1 MEYKYKTG
9 GARFWAAL
17 IDGLIFLPLVLTE
30 RLLILPTENK
40 VGFILWQIFCVILSC
55 GYSVIMHAKY
65 GQTLGKMVLKVK
77 LVDVSELESVT
88 LNQAFMRDIVGIVV
102 TFFSLIYLVVSLSSM
117 QLITEHYDDFLKPW
131 AFYWLLIELI
141 TMLTNSKRR
150 AVHDFI
156 AGTVV
161 IRLNNMEEKAI

>member
-1 MEYKYKTG
+1 MEQKYKTG

-17 IDGLIFLPLVLTE
+17 IDGLVFLPLVLTE
-30 RLLILPTENK
+30 RLLILPTDNK
-40 VGFILWQIFCVILSC
+40 VGFILWQIFCLLLSC
-55 GYSVIMHAKY
+55 GYSVIMHARY
-65 GQTLGKMVLKVK
+65 GQTLGKMVMKVK
-77 LVDVSELESVT
+77 LVDLSEAGLVT
-88 LNQAFMRDIVGIVV
+88 YQQAIMRDIVGIVV
-102 TFFSLIYLVVSLSSM
+102 TVFILIYLVGSLSSV
-117 QLITEHYDDFLKPW
+117 QVITEHYDDFMKPW

-161 IRLNNMEEKAI
+161 VRTTSSSGYA